1 MEFNKK
7 LNKHG
12 AVSLP
17 VALRRDFG
25 IEPGT
30 KFNISVNPSNGSVIL
45 KQIEGACLFC
55 GSDQGLT
62 VFQGRHICQG
72 CANSIHEAQ
81 VNGK

>member
-17 VALRRDFG
+17 AALRRDFG

-30 KFNISVNPSNGSVIL
+30 KFNISVNPANGSVIL

-62 VFQGRHICQG
+62 VYQGRHICKE
-72 CANSIHEAQ
+72 CASRIQEAQ
-81 VNGK
+81 VNSK